1 MYALIINLFV
11 VAYLFH
17 LVSLENINSELEITG
32 LL

>member
-17 LVSLENINSELEITG
+17 EVSLENINRNLEIAG